1 MESIWSILF
10 YHRVQLVANYGGVIT
25 CEKTTIMAA
34 QREVFLRRT
43 PAASNLPSVPR
54 HTRRHTHTRTA
65 HNSQIWSSVHIHEYL
80 LQMQIC
86 THTLYRCKAKHT
98 HPNISTS
105 FIVQLQ
111 PCNTADL
118 NANLTH
124 SLQNEWRFNTFNTPS
139 HVELIRAQYFCKPSN
154 PPSCTSVMHLFI
166 SGKHN
171 LDWVSKPQH
180 KC

>member
-1 MESIWSILF
+1 MWEDDHHGCTAGS
-10 YHRVQLVANYGGVIT
+10 
-25 CEKTTIMAA
+25 
-34 QREVFLRRT
+34 FLEENSGCFQ
-43 PAASNLPSVPR
+43 PAISTSS
-54 HTRRHTHTRTA
+54 HTQTHTHTRTA

-124 SLQNEWRFNTFNTPS
+124 SLQNELRFNTFNTPS
-139 HVELIRAQYFCKPSN
+139 HVKLIRAQYFCKPSN

-166 SGKHN
+166 SGKHD
-171 LDWVSKPQH
+171 LDWVLKPQH
-180 KC
+180 KSSWEVGRFWTTICTLW